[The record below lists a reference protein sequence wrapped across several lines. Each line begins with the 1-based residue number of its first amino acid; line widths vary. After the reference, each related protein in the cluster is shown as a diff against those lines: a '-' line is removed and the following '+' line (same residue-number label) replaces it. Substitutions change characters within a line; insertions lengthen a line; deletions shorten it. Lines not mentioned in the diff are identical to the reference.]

1 MLDFIF
7 WLMLCSREDVLFN
20 IIPYWEDYI
29 SKEWYK
35 KKPCNFIRQ
44 GNAKIK
50 VNSILI
56 IPDMFCILVC
66 NGVIG
71 LPVGLSPSPSKLDSV
86 TNLLLRLSYIA

>member
-1 MLDFIF
+1 MFY
-7 WLMLCSREDVLFN
+7 STLFHTGKITSVKN
-20 IIPYWEDYI
+20 GIKIPCY
-29 SKEWYK
+29 
-35 KKPCNFIRQ
+35 FIRQ
-44 GNAKIK
+44 ENAKIK

>member
-1 MLDFIF
+1 MLNFIF
-7 WLMLCSREDVLFN
+7 RLMLCSREDVLFN

-29 SKEWYK
+29 SKEWYNK
-35 KKPCNFIRQ
+35 NRKE
-44 GNAKIK
+44 NAKIK
-50 VNSILI
+50 VNTILI